1 MIIENDKL
9 VSLTYQLKSDN
20 ANGEVIETV
29 TEDNPLT
36 FIYGQ
41 GMMLPKFEEN
51 ILGRK
56 VGESFEFILDSTDA
70 YGEYSE
76 DNIIEIP
83 SSVFELDKPENKSLV
98 KVGNSIPMMDS
109 AGNRLTGVVLKVEKD
124 FVTMDFNHVMAGKQ
138 LHFTGKVISVT
149 EPSEEDLM
157 MFNTG
162 GCSGCGGG
170 DCSSGGCH

>member
-9 VSLTYQLKSDN
+9 VLLTYQLKSDN

-41 GMMLPKFEEN
+41 GMMFSKFEEN

-56 VGESFEFILDSTDA
+56 GESFEFILDSIDA

-98 KVGNSIPMMDS
+98 KVGFIPMMDS
-109 AGNRLTGVVLKVEKD
+109 AGNRLTGVVLKIEK
-124 FVTMDFNHVMAGKQ
+124 
-138 LHFTGKVISVT
+138 IS
-149 EPSEEDLM
+149 
-157 MFNTG
+157 
-162 GCSGCGGG
+162 
-170 DCSSGGCH
+170 

>member
-51 ILGRK
+51 IL
-56 VGESFEFILDSTDA
+56 
-70 YGEYSE
+70 
-76 DNIIEIP
+76 
-83 SSVFELDKPENKSLV
+83 
-98 KVGNSIPMMDS
+98 
-109 AGNRLTGVVLKVEKD
+109 VEK
-124 FVTMDFNHVMAGKQ
+124 
-138 LHFTGKVISVT
+138 
-149 EPSEEDLM
+149 
-157 MFNTG
+157 
-162 GCSGCGGG
+162 
-170 DCSSGGCH
+170 

>member
-20 ANGEVIETV
+20 SNGEIIETV
-29 TEDNPLT
+29 TNDNPLT
-36 FIYGQ
+36 FIFGK
-41 GMMLPKFEEN
+41 GMMLPKFEEKIQGKKN
-51 ILGRK
+51 GD
-56 VGESFEFILDSTDA
+56 SFEFILAPQDA
-70 YGEYSE
+70 YGEHSQ

-83 SSVFELDKPENKSLV
+83 SSVFELDKPENKNLV

-109 AGNRLTGVVLKVEKD
+109 SGNRLTGVVLKIEKD
-124 FVTMDFNHVMAGKQ
+124 FVTMDFNHVMAGKH
-138 LHFTGKVISVT
+138 LHFTGQVITVK
-149 EPSEEDLM
+149 EPSAEDLL
-157 MFNTG
+157 MFNQ

>member
-20 ANGEVIETV
+20 ANGEIIEIV
-29 TEDNPLT
+29 TADNPLT
-36 FIYGQ
+36 FLFGQ

-51 ILGRK
+51 IQGKK

-76 DNIIEIP
+76 DNVIEIP
-83 SSVFELDKPENKSLV
+83 SSVFELDKPENRNLV

-109 AGNRLTGVVLKVEKD
+109 AGNRLTGVVLKIEKD
-124 FVTMDFNHVMAGKQ
+124 FVTMDFNHAMAGKQ
-138 LHFTGKVISVT
+138 LYFTGKVVSVK
-149 EPSEEDLM
+149 EPSDEDLM
-157 MFNTG
+157 MFNT